1 MEERKSDQYAI
12 DVFADHAA
20 HTQHILL
27 AIILTLAVLL
37 VACVGVIIW
46 QTDARVRAEREHAE
60 QMQEMERKHAEQMR
74 EMEQEYEAF
83 ETYEYEI
90 EQAADNGSNNYLAGR
105 DLIYGSDDEN
115 QGQGD

>member
-1 MEERKSDQYAI
+1 MEGRKPDQYAI

-46 QTDARVRAEREHAE
+46 QADARVRTEKEYAE
-60 QMQEMERKHAEQMR
+60 QLR

-90 EQAADNGSNNYLAGR
+90 EQDADNGSNNYLIGR
-105 DLIYGSDDEN
+105 DLIYGSDDES

>member
-46 QTDARVRAEREHAE
+46 QADARVKVEREHAE
-60 QMQEMERKHAEQMR
+60 QLR
-74 EMEQEYEAF
+74 
-83 ETYEYEI
+83 
-90 EQAADNGSNNYLAGR
+90 R
-105 DLIYGSDDEN
+105 DLCEAQRFAVHSRADPPTRESEDLPVTDN
-115 QGQGD
+115 